1 MLSEDDFCQIA
12 GECGLPLDDL
22 WVPIDELIARHGETS
37 WSMTLIRCETLIGVS
52 FPEALLESLDTPAEL
67 LGFLQVRSS

>member
-1 MLSEDDFCQIA
+1 MLTEDDFYRIA

-22 WVPIDELIARHGETS
+22 AVPIDELVEQHGELS
-37 WSMTLIRCETLIGVS
+37 WSLTLLRCETLIGVS